1 MLVLDAYNILHVTG
15 VLPAEIAGIDVSG
28 LIELVRVSRYG
39 RDEIVV
45 VCDGVR
51 RDDAARSEGSVRVVF
66 SGSDHEADDLIE
78 GLLAKTPRSKRAIV
92 VSTDARL
99 RKAAGR
105 HHARVLRS
113 EVFLHQ
119 LAIDHAAHGR
129 GVGPIERRHLRP
141 EFAVDLPLD
150 SASVARWA
158 AEMGVGDVPA
168 ESRPA
173 GRGEASARAIPRP
186 APPAKVARPGPR
198 LGDAGRG
205 SARGAAPDSS
215 DGGQIADLSMEQ
227 WLQKRPM
234 LAEDKPGETAGGER
248 SHAGRSGRRRSRR
261 L

>member
-28 LIELVRVSRYG
+28 LIDLVRVSRYG

-129 GVGPIERRHLRP
+129 GAGPIERRHLRP

-158 AEMGVGDVPA
+158 AEMGVGDSPA
-168 ESRPA
+168 AGRPA
-173 GRGEASARAIPRP
+173 ARVASPVKSPPRREVGAAPVAKTRGEAGSRA
-186 APPAKVARPGPR
+186 AW
-198 LGDAGRG
+198 GRG
-205 SARGAAPDSS
+205 PDSS

-248 SHAGRSGRRRSRR
+248 SHTGRSGRRRLRR

>member
-28 LIELVRVSRYG
+28 LIDLVRVSRYG
-39 RDEIVV
+39 RDEVVV

-51 RDDAARSEGSVRVVF
+51 RDDAARSEGHVRVVF
-66 SGSDHEADDLIE
+66 AGGEHEADDVIE

-105 HHARVLRS
+105 HHARILRS

-129 GVGPIERRHLRP
+129 GAGPVERRYLRP

-150 SASVARWA
+150 KVSVVSWA
-158 AEMGVGDVPA
+158 AEMGIDVDLG
-168 ESRPA
+168 ETRPA
-173 GRGEASARAIPRP
+173 RVLAAKPVESKMSRRSGGGGLGLPLRVPSEERP
-186 APPAKVARPGPR
+186 K
-198 LGDAGRG
+198 
-205 SARGAAPDSS
+205 SGADSS
-215 DGGQIADLSMEQ
+215 RAPQTADLDMEK
-227 WLQKRPM
+227 WLAVRPM
-234 LAEDKPGETAGGER
+234 LAEDKPGEGGKVSRAARSGVRAGG
-248 SHAGRSGRRRSRR
+248 RRSRS